1 MRLKRPTN
9 RHKRTPCHCGA
20 AAARG
25 PLKNRGDAGNVF
37 PVAPSITQILTTD
50 KPFWK
55 MPLSRLGMRFAV
67 ILANLADALAGAA
80 WRWGV

>member
-1 MRLKRPTN
+1 MRLKGPARN
-9 RHKRTPCHCGA
+9 RKTPCHCGA

-25 PLKNRGDAGNVF
+25 PHKNRGDAGNVF
-37 PVAPSITQILTTD
+37 PVNPIVAQKTRSD
-50 KPFWK
+50 KPYWK
-55 MPLSRLGMRFAV
+55 MPLSRLGLRFAV